1 MYKWVLAN
9 HTKPS
14 RNARVGEATEP
25 GAPVPISHLARSIH
39 WNWSRA
45 YLSLYLFFFS
55 QDLSKK
61 DSALLKLGSELK
73 DLETVQEEL
82 EKKEQELRTE
92 RNTVTEVD

>member
-1 MYKWVLAN
+1 MLEGEKRQNPEHRYLLAIWL
-9 HTKPS
+9 
-14 RNARVGEATEP
+14 V
-25 GAPVPISHLARSIH
+25 RSTGIGH
-39 WNWSRA
+39 GLIFPFI
-45 YLSLYLFFFS
+45 YYFFS

-92 RNTVTEVD
+92 RNTVTKVD